1 MRYILNEQYR
11 LHRRLQQHGAAGRG
25 SFFGVD
31 PDVCEFFMY
40 CKHHNST
47 CSSYTYCKE
56 ITVHKG

>member
-1 MRYILNEQYR
+1 
-11 LHRRLQQHGAAGRG
+11 
-25 SFFGVD
+25 
-31 PDVCEFFMY
+31 MY